1 VFEDLQA
8 ILMIAISNKKVQQ
21 KVINYTL
28 DNVDIFR
35 EFVIKS
41 REN

>member
-1 VFEDLQA
+1 MFEDLQA